1 MHGQWNYRRVSML
14 ILYFFYKCLAFSF
27 CMWLFCLSNGFS
39 GQKIFDDAYQTLYS
53 VIFTST
59 PIMAFGIFERGLDAH
74 VLLKYPRL
82 YIESQ
87 RNRLF
92 SWSRFFVFA
101 GSGIGTAIIMYYMTM
116 SSYFSGTHNAP
127 NGYGLDIFLDVV
139 ARAARSKFIVQ
150 RARNLAKTGFD
161 NTDAQAGD
169 AGAKAV
175 AQRERASHPAAWLR
189 AQHVT

>member
-1 MHGQWNYRRVSML
+1 
-14 ILYFFYKCLAFSF
+14 
-27 CMWLFCLSNGFS
+27 
-39 GQKIFDDAYQTLYS
+39 
-53 VIFTST
+53 
-59 PIMAFGIFERGLDAH
+59 MAFGIFERGLDAH